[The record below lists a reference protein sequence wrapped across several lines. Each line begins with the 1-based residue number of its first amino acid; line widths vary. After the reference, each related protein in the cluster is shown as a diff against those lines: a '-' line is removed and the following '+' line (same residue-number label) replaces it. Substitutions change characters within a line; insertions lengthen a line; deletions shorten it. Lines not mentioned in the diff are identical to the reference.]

1 MKTAAFISI
10 AIGIALL
17 GVVEAIKAG
26 QSAPPRPLKGY
37 PEFTCERLEQE
48 LLEQEALDIITE
60 TDRKAIIKR
69 CYDLFGS

>member
-37 PEFTCERLEQE
+37 PEFTCERLEAE
-48 LLEQEALDIITE
+48 LLDQEALDMITE